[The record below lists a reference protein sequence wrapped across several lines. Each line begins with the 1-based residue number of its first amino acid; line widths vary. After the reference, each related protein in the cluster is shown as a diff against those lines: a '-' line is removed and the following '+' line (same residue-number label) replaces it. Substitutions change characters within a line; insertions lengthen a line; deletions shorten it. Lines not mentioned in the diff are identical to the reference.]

1 MELAELVI
9 IYFHYVLLSTYYTV
23 TKKYKFNI
31 FNRGKVSN
39 EQSIIS
45 ATVTG
50 TTATLFIAVNVSR
63 KTRIE

>member
-23 TKKYKFNI
+23 TKTYKFNI

-50 TTATLFIAVNVSR
+50 ATATFLLQ
-63 KTRIE
+63 